1 MIQYT
6 VRCDIVPGKE
16 EDLDQ
21 FLSERCKSFW
31 LNQSGVKSFHVYG
44 DALVGWP
51 ERTIMIELEDLASL
65 QHVLDSSERKQ
76 LRREFQSYTTDVQS
90 QILEQMI

>member
-1 MIQYT
+1 MIQYA
-6 VRCDIVPGKE
+6 VRCDIVPGE
-16 EDLDQ
+16 EDLDR
-21 FLSERCKSFW
+21 FLSEKCKDFW
-31 LNQSGVKSFHVYG
+31 LKQPGVKGFHVYG

-51 ERTIMIELEDLASL
+51 ERTIMIELEDLTSL

-76 LRREFQSYTTDVQS
+76 LRREFQSYATDVQS